1 MTTMT
6 AFLERWRR
14 GIALATLALLGLGAH
29 LALTWSPPD
38 IEQHDAMRIMYVH
51 VPSVWVAYLGLFL
64 VLVSSAMYLWKRDL
78 RWDRLAVASAEV
90 AVLFTA
96 LTLAVGSIWAR
107 PIWGVWW
114 TWDPRVTTTAILF
127 VIYVG
132 YLMLR
137 SLQSNPETRARQSA
151 VIGIVGFVDIP
162 VVHMSVTWWR
172 SLHQGPTLQ
181 GMSGPL
187 LDPRME
193 ITLLVNTV
201 AFTLLFVYLLGE
213 RLRLEGFR
221 ARHEEVLQEALSNG

>member
-38 IEQHDAMRIMYVH
+38 VEQHDAMRIMYVH

-193 ITLLVNTV
+193 ITLLVNAV

-213 RLRLEGFR
+213 RLRLEGVR